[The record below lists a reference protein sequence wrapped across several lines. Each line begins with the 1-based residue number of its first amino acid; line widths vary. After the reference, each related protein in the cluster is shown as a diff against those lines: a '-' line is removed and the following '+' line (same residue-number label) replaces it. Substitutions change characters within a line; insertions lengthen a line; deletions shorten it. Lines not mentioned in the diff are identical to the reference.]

1 VKISAISRQ
10 ALSLAV
16 INGFLVVTFGAF
28 GAHVLEEK
36 ISADMLDVFNT
47 GVQYHMFHVV
57 ALIATALLGVVSE
70 KAGKLFWCN
79 ALFLAGI
86 ILFSGSLYVLALTGI
101 TWLGMI
107 TPVGGVAFL
116 GGWVLLFIEITSVRH
131 G

>member
-1 VKISAISRQ
+1 MNISAISRQ
-10 ALSLAV
+10 ALSLAA

-47 GVQYHMFHVV
+47 GVQYHMFHVA
-57 ALIATALLGVVSE
+57 ALIATALLGVFSE
-70 KAGKLFWCN
+70 KSNKLFWCN

-86 ILFSGSLYVLALTGI
+86 ILFSGSRYVLALTGI

-107 TPVGGVAFL
+107 TPVGGLAFL
-116 GGWVLLFIEITSVRH
+116 GGWVLLFIELISVRH

>member
-1 VKISAISRQ
+1 MKISAISRQ

-28 GAHVLEEK
+28 GTHVLEEK

-47 GVQYHMFHVV
+47 GIQYHMFHVA
-57 ALIATALLGVVSE
+57 ALIATALLGLVSE
-70 KAGKLFWCN
+70 KPGKLFWCN

-116 GGWVLLFIEITSVRH
+116 GGWVLLFIEIISVRH

>member
-1 VKISAISRQ
+1 VNISAISRQ
-10 ALSLAV
+10 ALSLAA

-47 GVQYHMFHVV
+47 GVLYHMFHVA

-70 KAGKLFWCN
+70 KSDKLFWCN

-116 GGWVLLFIEITSVRH
+116 GGWVLLFIEIISVRH

>member
-1 VKISAISRQ
+1 MNISAISRQ
-10 ALSLAV
+10 ALSLAA

-47 GVQYHMFHVV
+47 GVLYHMFHVA

-70 KAGKLFWCN
+70 KSDKLFWCN

-116 GGWVLLFIEITSVRH
+116 GGWVLLFIEIISVRH